1 MKKVMIMLLS
11 ALVVA
16 TFAVSALAQGNP
28 RGTAKL
34 TLKGK
39 TVSVEYGRPSLKGRS
54 VDQLLS
60 QLQAGEVWRLGADK
74 STTLSTGVDLAFGD
88 TTVPTGDY
96 SLWMQKQADNSW
108 KLVFNKQHG
117 QWGTKHDA
125 AQDAA
130 SAPLKQSQAAKP
142 AEMVTITLAKAGAG
156 GAITI
161 EWGTMT
167 VTAGFTAK

>member
-60 QLQAGEVWRLGADK
+60 QLQAGDVWRLGADK

-167 VTAGFTAK
+167 VTAGFSAK